1 MSEITTENKIEFTHL
16 HVHTEYSLLD
26 GSAKIVELV
35 KRAKELGMD
44 SLAITDHGAM
54 FGAIDF
60 YKACKENDVKPIIG
74 CEVYVAPSSR
84 FEKNSRESVSYY
96 HLVLLAENIEGYN
109 NLIKLVS
116 FGYTEGFYYKPR
128 VDEELLRK
136 YHNGIIATSACLA
149 GPVAKTMINGSYEIA
164 KETALR
170 YLDIFGEG
178 NFFLELQDHGIDDQ
192 KIVNEGLIRMSGET
206 GIPLICTNDVHYI
219 KQSDWEAHDILLCI
233 QTGKTVNDENRMR
246 YEGKCFHLKSPKE
259 MYDMFSYVPESLEN
273 TMKIA
278 ERCNVDFVFHELK
291 LPKYDVPK
299 GYTADEYLKKI
310 TQDGFNL
317 RYPAAD
323 DELKKRLEYE
333 LDTIVKMGYVDY
345 FLIVWDYIKF
355 AKDNGITVGPGRGS
369 AAGSVVAYSLDIT
382 TIDPIKYDLIF
393 ERFLNPERVSMPDI
407 DVDFSDERRQEVINY
422 VIGKYGIDNVAQI
435 ITFGTMAA
443 KAAIKDV
450 GRALDLPYSDAD
462 RISKMIPTELNMTI
476 DKALG
481 MNPELKNEY
490 ENNNEIRRLID
501 MSRKLEGL
509 PRHASTHAAGVVIC
523 GKPVMEYVPL
533 YSADGNVSTQYTMTT
548 LEELGILKMDFL
560 GLRTLT
566 VVENAVKEIKRN
578 RGIEVDID
586 NIKDGDK
593 KVYEMISQGKTEGVF
608 QLESGG
614 MKQFMKELK
623 PTCLEDLIA
632 GISLYR
638 PGPMDFIPKYVK
650 GKNNPNDIHYT
661 SPALEPILRNTYGC
675 IVYQEQVMQIVRDLA
690 GYSLGRSDLV
700 RRAMSKKKAKVMAE
714 ERKNFV
720 YGINDEVPGC
730 LANGIPADVAEKIF
744 DEMTDFAKYA
754 FNKSHAACYAVVAYQ
769 TAWLKA
775 HYPVEFMA
783 ALMTSVMDNTSKVTE
798 YMNDCKQLGIKILPP
813 DINEG
818 YGTFSV
824 SGENIRFSL
833 AAIKSVGRPSINA
846 IVQER
851 EQNGKYRGLTDFCT
865 RLVGK
870 ETNKRMVENLIVAG
884 AFDSFGGTRKQY
896 LSVYKSVIDGLN
908 QSKKNNIEGQLNLFD
923 MDSSVDNER
932 ALLDDFPYVEE
943 FPERER
949 LMLEKQVIGIY
960 ISGHPL
966 AEYINALD
974 KKVSVHCVDF
984 IESNI
989 EEGLSSI
996 IDGQNVIIGGF
1007 IADKNIKFTKN
1018 NAQMA
1023 FVRIEDMTGSVELI
1037 VFPRTYENLGKYL
1050 IEDKVIIAEG
1060 RVSISEGDVPK
1071 IICENIIPFEKI
1083 DSENKINPVSIGIV
1097 LENNH
1102 TFDEVMTLVEK
1113 NHGST
1118 PLYINDK
1125 VSGMKYKADKS
1136 KWLEVDDLVVKELK
1150 EKLGKTNVVVKY
1162 R

>member
-1 MSEITTENKIEFTHL
+1 MSVTTTENRIEFTHL

-26 GSAKIVELV
+26 GSAKISELV
-35 KRAKELGMD
+35 KRTKELGMD

-54 FGAIDF
+54 FGVIDF

-74 CEVYVAPSSR
+74 CEVYVAPTSR
-84 FEKNSRESVSYY
+84 FEKSSRESVSYY
-96 HLVLLAENIEGYN
+96 HLVLLAENMEGYN
-109 NLIKLVS
+109 NLIRLVS
-116 FGYTEGFYYKPR
+116 LGYTEGFYYKPR

-136 YHNGIIATSACLA
+136 YHNGLIATSACLA
-149 GPVAKTMINGSYEIA
+149 GPVAKTMINGSYEIS

-192 KIVNEGLIRMSGET
+192 KIVNEGLVKMSGET

-219 KQSDWEAHDILLCI
+219 KQSDCEAHDILLCI

-246 YEGKCFHLKSPKE
+246 YEGNCFHLKSPKE
-259 MYDMFSYVPESLEN
+259 MYDMFSYVPEALKN
-273 TMKIA
+273 TVKIA

-291 LPKYDVPK
+291 LPRYDVPD
-299 GYTADEYLKKI
+299 GLTAEEYLKKI
-310 TQDGFNL
+310 TLDGFNK
-317 RYPAAD
+317 RYPAAGY
-323 DELKKRLEYE
+323 ELKERLEYE

-382 TIDPIKYDLIF
+382 TIDPIRYDLIF

-450 GRALDLPYSDAD
+450 GRALDLPYAAVDKV
-462 RISKMIPTELNMTI
+462 SKMIPAELNMTI

-481 MNPELKNEY
+481 MNSELKNEY
-490 ENNNEIRRLID
+490 ENNSEIKRLID

-523 GKPVMEYVPL
+523 GKPVVDYVPL
-533 YSADGNVSTQYTMTT
+533 YAADGNVSTQYTMTT

-578 RGIEVDID
+578 HGIEIDID
-586 NIKDGDK
+586 NLADGDK
-593 KVYEMISQGKTEGVF
+593 KVYELISQGRTEGVF
-608 QLESGG
+608 QLESSG

-623 PTCLEDLIA
+623 PSCLEDLIA

-638 PGPMDFIPKYVK
+638 PGPMEFIPKYVK
-650 GKNNPNDIHYT
+650 GKNNQGDIKYT
-661 SPALEPILRNTYGC
+661 SPALEPILKNTYGC

-700 RRAMSKKKAKVMAE
+700 RRAMSKKKTKVMAE
-714 ERKNFV
+714 ERKNFI
-720 YGINDEVPGC
+720 YGIKDEVPGC
-730 LANGIPADVAEKIF
+730 LANGIEADVAEKIF

-769 TAWLKA
+769 TAWLKTY
-775 HYPVEFMA
+775 YPVEFMA

-798 YMNDCKQLGIKILPP
+798 YMNDCKLMGIKILPP

-824 SGENIRFSL
+824 SGKNIRFSL
-833 AAIKSVGRPSINA
+833 AAIKSVGRPSINV
-846 IVQER
+846 IVEER
-851 EQNGKYRGLTDFCT
+851 EKNGKYAGLTDFCT
-865 RLVGK
+865 RLAGR
-870 ETNKRMVENLIVAG
+870 ETNKRMIENLIVAG

-896 LSVYKSVIDGLN
+896 TSIYKSVIDGIN

-923 MDSSVDNER
+923 LGSADSNDNI
-932 ALLDDFPYVEE
+932 LQDDFPYVAE
-943 FPERER
+943 FSNRER
-949 LMLEKQVIGIY
+949 LMFEKQVLGIY

-966 AEYINALD
+966 EEYIDVLERR
-974 KKVSVHCVDF
+974 VSIHCVDF
-984 IESNI
+984 LESNV
-989 EEGLSSI
+989 EEGRSSI
-996 IDGQNVIIGGF
+996 FDGQNVIIGGF
-1007 IADKNIKFTKN
+1007 VADKKINFTRN

-1037 VFPRTYENLGKYL
+1037 VFPKTYDRIGKYL
-1050 IEDKVIIAEG
+1050 IEDRVIIAEG
-1060 RVSISEGDVPK
+1060 RVSISDGDIPK
-1071 IICENIIPFEKI
+1071 VICENIIPFERIISGSNSKP
-1083 DSENKINPVSIGIV
+1083 SSIGII
-1097 LENNH
+1097 LEEENLFN
-1102 TFDEVMTLVEK
+1102 EVIPVIAK
-1113 NHGST
+1113 YHGT
-1118 PLYINDK
+1118 VPLYINDK
-1125 VSGMKYKADKS
+1125 ASGMKYKADKS
-1136 KWLEVDDLVVKELK
+1136 KWLDGDELVIDKLK
-1150 EKLGKTNVVVKY
+1150 EILGNENVIVKY
-1162 R
+1162 K

>member
-1 MSEITTENKIEFTHL
+1 MSGIATENKINFTHL

-35 KRAKELGMD
+35 RRAKELGMD
-44 SLAITDHGAM
+44 NLAITDHGAM

-60 YKACKENDVKPIIG
+60 YKACRDNGVKPIIG

-96 HLVLLAENIEGYN
+96 HLVLLAENMEGYN

-116 FGYTEGFYYKPR
+116 FGFTEGFYYKPR
-128 VDEELLRK
+128 IDEEILRK
-136 YHNGIIATSACLA
+136 YHKGIIATSACLA

-164 KETALR
+164 KQTALR

-178 NFFLELQDHGIDDQ
+178 NFFLELQDHGIGDQ
-192 KIVNEGLIRMSGET
+192 KIVNEGLIRMNRET

-219 KQSDWEAHDILLCI
+219 KQADWEAHDILLCI

-246 YEGKCFHLKSPKE
+246 YEGHCFHLKSPKE
-259 MYDMFSYVPESLEN
+259 MYDMFAYIPESLEN

-278 ERCNVDFVFHELK
+278 ERCNVNFVFHELK
-291 LPKYDVPK
+291 LPRYDVPE
-299 GYTADEYLKKI
+299 GYTAEEYLRKI
-310 TQDGFNL
+310 TKDGFCR
-317 RYPAAD
+317 RYPNAD
-323 DELKKRLEYE
+323 NELKKRLEYE
-333 LDTIVKMGYVDY
+333 LDTIVSMGYVDY

-355 AKDNGITVGPGRGS
+355 AKDNGIAVGPGRGS
-369 AAGSVVAYSLDIT
+369 AAGSVVAYSLNIT

-443 KAAIKDV
+443 RAAIKDV

-462 RISKMIPTELNMTI
+462 RISKMIPSELNMTI

-523 GKPVMEYVPL
+523 GKPVMDYVPL
-533 YSADGNVSTQYTMTT
+533 YAADGNVSTQYTMTT

-566 VVENAVKEIKRN
+566 VVENAVKEIKRIH
-578 RGIEVDID
+578 GIEIDID
-586 NIKDGDK
+586 NIEDGDK
-593 KVYEMISQGKTEGVF
+593 RVYELICQGRTEGVF
-608 QLESGG
+608 QLESSG

-638 PGPMDFIPKYVK
+638 PGPMDFIPKYIK
-650 GKNNPNDIHYT
+650 GKNNLNDIHYT

-720 YGINDEVPGC
+720 YGIDGEVPGC
-730 LANGIPADVAEKIF
+730 LANGIPVDVAEKIF

-775 HYPVEFMA
+775 YYPVEFMA

-798 YMNDCKQLGIKILPP
+798 YMNACKKLGIKILPP

-824 SGENIRFSL
+824 SGESIRFSL
-833 AAIKSVGRPSINA
+833 AAIKSVGRPSIKS
-846 IVQER
+846 IVEER
-851 EQNGKYRGLTDFCT
+851 EQNGKYKGLTDFCK
-865 RLVGK
+865 RLAGK

-884 AFDSFGGTRKQY
+884 AFDSFRGTRKQY

-923 MDSSVDNER
+923 IDTADDT
-932 ALLDDFPYVEE
+932 ALQDDFPYVEE

-966 AEYINALD
+966 AEYISALD
-974 KKVSVHCVDF
+974 SKVSAHCVDF
-984 IESNI
+984 NEENI
-989 EEGLSSI
+989 DEGLSNI
-996 IDGQNVIIGGF
+996 FDGQNVIIGGF

-1037 VFPRTYENLGKYL
+1037 VFPRTYDNFGKYI
-1050 IEDKVIIAEG
+1050 IEDRVIIAEG
-1060 RVSISEGDVPK
+1060 RASISEGDVPK
-1071 IICENIIPFEKI
+1071 VICENIIPFEDLDKKI
-1083 DSENKINPVSIGIV
+1083 NTNPVSIGIV
-1097 LENNH
+1097 LENGH
-1102 TFDEVMTLVEK
+1102 TLDEVMPTIEK
-1113 NHGST
+1113 YHGSV

-1125 VSGMKYKADKS
+1125 TSGIKYKADTS
-1136 KWLEVDDLVVKELK
+1136 KWLNTNDKAVEELE
-1150 EKLGKTNVVVKY
+1150 EKLGKENVVVKY

>member
-1 MSEITTENKIEFTHL
+1 MSEITTENNIKFTHL

-26 GSAKIVELV
+26 GSAKIGELV

-60 YKACKENDVKPIIG
+60 YKACKDNDVKPIIG
-74 CEVYVAPSSR
+74 CEVYVAPNSR

-96 HLVLLAENIEGYN
+96 HLVLLAENMEGYN

-116 FGYTEGFYYKPR
+116 YGYTEGFYYKPR

-136 YHNGIIATSACLA
+136 YHSGIIATSACLA
-149 GPVAKTMINGSYEIA
+149 GPVAKTMINGSYDIA

-178 NFFLELQDHGIDDQ
+178 NFYLELQDHGIADQ
-192 KIVNEGLIRMSGET
+192 KIVNEGLIRMNSET

-219 KQSDWEAHDILLCI
+219 KQTDWEAHDILLCI

-246 YEGKCFHLKSPKE
+246 YEGNCFHLKSPKE
-259 MYDMFSYVPESLEN
+259 MYDMFSFVPESLEN

-291 LPKYDVPK
+291 LPKYDVPE
-299 GYTADEYLKKI
+299 GYTAEEYLKKI
-310 TQDGFNL
+310 TLDGFEL
-317 RYPAAD
+317 RYPTAN
-323 DELKKRLEYE
+323 DELKKRLKYE
-333 LDTIVKMGYVDY
+333 LDTIVSMGYVDY

-355 AKDNGITVGPGRGS
+355 AKDSGITVGPGRGS

-422 VIGKYGIDNVAQI
+422 VIGKYGINNVAQI

-490 ENNNEIRRLID
+490 ENNNEIKRLID

-533 YSADGNVSTQYTMTT
+533 YSSDGNVSTQYTMTT

-578 RGIEVDID
+578 YGIEVDIN
-586 NIKDGDK
+586 NIEDGDK
-593 KVYEMISQGKTEGVF
+593 KVYDMISLGKTEGVF
-608 QLESGG
+608 QLESSG
-614 MKQFMKELK
+614 MKQFMKELR

-650 GKNNPNDIHYT
+650 GKNNPDDIHYT
-661 SPALEPILRNTYGC
+661 APALEPILKNTYGC

-720 YGINDEVPGC
+720 YGIKDEVPGC

-775 HYPVEFMA
+775 YYPVEFMA

-818 YGTFSV
+818 FGMFSV
-824 SGENIRFSL
+824 SEKNIRFSL
-833 AAIKSVGRPSINA
+833 AAIKSVGRPSIKV
-846 IVQER
+846 IVEER
-851 EQNGKYRGLTDFCT
+851 EQNGKYKGLTDFCT
-865 RLVGK
+865 RLAGK

-923 MDSSVDNER
+923 LGSQDDNEKVLR
-932 ALLDDFPYVEE
+932 DDFPYVEE
-943 FPERER
+943 FPEREK

-966 AEYINALD
+966 AEYISALD

-996 IDGQNVIIGGF
+996 FDGQSVIIGGF

-1037 VFPRTYENLGKYL
+1037 VFPRTYERLGKYL

-1071 IICENIIPFEKI
+1071 VICENIVPFESFDK
-1083 DSENKINPVSIGIV
+1083 KINPVSIGIV
-1097 LENNH
+1097 LDNNNVL
-1102 TFDEVMTLVEK
+1102 DDVIPLLEK
-1113 NHGST
+1113 NHGNV

-1125 VSGMKYKADKS
+1125 KSGMKYKADKS
-1136 KWLEVDDLVVKELK
+1136 KWLDVDDLVVNELK
-1150 EKLGKTNVVVKY
+1150 EKLGKANVVVKY
-1162 R
+1162 K